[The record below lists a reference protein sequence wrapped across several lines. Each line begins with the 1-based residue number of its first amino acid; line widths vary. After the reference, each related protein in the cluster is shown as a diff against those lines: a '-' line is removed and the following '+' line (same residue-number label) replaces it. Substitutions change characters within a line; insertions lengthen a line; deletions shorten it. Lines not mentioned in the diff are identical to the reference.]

1 MKFKRWLCLMV
12 YTLVIV
18 WLQVRSSDGEFKKE
32 FLPEAVISLTA
43 SSLIYW
49 GIVFVRRQN

>member
-1 MKFKRWLCLMV
+1 MV